1 MPDSAHLGGGTSATS
16 VMTRASDAD
25 VERSLLE
32 AGSYWST
39 MQHLL
44 AIMSGRKSSMSVL
57 HWLPGELLTNI
68 ARLAIRGSLS
78 LGTAA

>member
-1 MPDSAHLGGGTSATS
+1 MSVGVVGNEHGVQSRLCGG
-16 VMTRASDAD
+16 MTTQASDAD

-68 ARLAIRGSLS
+68 ARLAIRL
-78 LGTAA
+78 A